1 METSDIADNDVWKK
15 HESGARNPPQESGG
29 EPLPGSVD
37 IPRHDADGCEGL
49 PDTAL
54 QACNLR
60 LSTRRQIWPQATNLR
75 GVRNML
81 HLLTLRIS
89 SLKGRSLHR
98 KKGEMFD
105 SVKEV
110 FVQSLPSSVFDTN
123 EKPSLKS
130 VRDRF
135 ARLEEK
141 RRDFAKRHALQS
153 GNMESVTETDQLL
166 DDLILEKDE

>member
-1 METSDIADNDVWKK
+1 MMA
-15 HESGARNPPQESGG
+15 
-29 EPLPGSVD
+29 
-37 IPRHDADGCEGL
+37 
-49 PDTAL
+49 
-54 QACNLR
+54 
-60 LSTRRQIWPQATNLR
+60 
-75 GVRNML
+75 
-81 HLLTLRIS
+81 
-89 SLKGRSLHR
+89 
-98 KKGEMFD
+98 
-105 SVKEV
+105 
-110 FVQSLPSSVFDTN
+110 N